1 MGGVGAFLCSTLW
14 SGCFHGSRWVIHVVV
29 QALPPRPTKVHLMRA
44 EAVGSSLYYGGVLSD
59 PRKSSV
65 SSSRNSRGSAETKT
79 RIRASLRAESQW
91 FWDSGGEPWRKP
103 RPAPRR
109 ALGAGPSAFRAG
121 GRAYRARA
129 EWPRPT
135 GLRGKGWF
143 RAVGKGGA
151 TQPSLTWAA
160 AAAAGSREV
169 A

>member
-1 MGGVGAFLCSTLW
+1 MP
-14 SGCFHGSRWVIHVVV
+14 H
-29 QALPPRPTKVHLMRA
+29 
-44 EAVGSSLYYGGVLSD
+44 
-59 PRKSSV
+59 KSPLDE
-65 SSSRNSRGSAETKT
+65 SRGRGFQSLL
-79 RIRASLRAESQW
+79 RGRALGSQEVVSLQLQELQRVCRDQDQDPCEPQ
-91 FWDSGGEPWRKP
+91 SGVSVVLGFGGGPWRKP